1 MSVYLSPGAVIRQ
14 IDGDHFG
21 KQRKLLMILI
31 DDLKEA
37 GRKEEAKE
45 LEGLQ
50 NLLDDISDT
59 ADREFGIEANMP
71 IESELLADL
80 YQERKNTPLIRSR
93 SALEMLL
100 SDESVRKEVVSFLER
115 EKKSDEGYYSAKTK
129 HLLEDIL
136 RRFGGSASGVEIGSM
151 PQEFCEKK
159 PLRDGKG
166 EEILIRID
174 RSGKLQ
180 LLNENGTPI
189 STTLLDIYEN
199 TARVQVVDHRR
210 SGTEAV
216 VDHVISE
223 DVREEVSNQKDLH
236 V

>member
-151 PQEFCEKK
+151 PQEFCEK